1 MALFHSFSFSQLFHR
16 YTSSSSIRLS
26 TNTKVACSYRLLWVT
41 LLWTNGCILF
51 LNYSF
56 LWIYVLE
63 WDHCI
68 PVTAKCQ
75 VPSITKNWNVGC
87 YIYVWIY
94 INIYYLDTYGTYRIY
109 MLICD
114 TWKFSILDTIV
125 SILNVIDVIMV
136 LQLLGRRSLFLG
148 DVQQSL
154 WVFTLSRSV
163 MSDSLQPHGLQPA
176 RLFCPW
182 DSPSKNTGV
191 DCHFLLQ
198 GNLPTPGI
206 KPMSPVSLVPAVGFL
221 TTGKSHQKCLSVKCH
236 CL

>member
-1 MALFHSFSFSQLFHR
+1 M
-16 YTSSSSIRLS
+16 
-26 TNTKVACSYRLLWVT
+26 
-41 LLWTNGCILF
+41 
-51 LNYSF
+51 
-56 LWIYVLE
+56 
-63 WDHCI
+63 
-68 PVTAKCQ
+68 
-75 VPSITKNWNVGC
+75 GC

-125 SILNVIDVIMV
+125 SILNVVDVIMV